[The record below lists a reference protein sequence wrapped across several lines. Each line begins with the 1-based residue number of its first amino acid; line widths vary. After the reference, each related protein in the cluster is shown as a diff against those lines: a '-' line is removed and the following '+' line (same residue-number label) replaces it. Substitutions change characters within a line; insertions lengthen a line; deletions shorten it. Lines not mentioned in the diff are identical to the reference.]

1 MGLIL
6 HEKLA
11 EYVIIWNCVI
21 VMNLVTCFAYHL
33 IMFEN
38 LNPLGHYTV
47 LTGKELLM
55 FRRSIVPSYSGS
67 CSCPSP
73 LLGHID
79 SQDEGT
85 LIL

>member
-21 VMNLVTCFAYHL
+21 VMNLVMCCAYHL

-38 LNPLGHYTV
+38 SSLLGH
-47 LTGKELLM
+47 LTGKELLI
-55 FRRSIVPSYSGS
+55 FRGSIVPLSSGS
-67 CSCPSP
+67 GSCPSP
-73 LLGHID
+73 LLGQLD
-79 SQDEGT
+79 PQDGGT
-85 LIL
+85 LLL

>member
-1 MGLIL
+1 MILIL

-21 VMNLVTCFAYHL
+21 LMNLVMFCAYRL

-38 LNPLGHYTV
+38 LSLLGHYTV
-47 LTGKELLM
+47 LTDKELLI
-55 FRRSIVPSYSGS
+55 FRRSIVPSSSGS

-73 LLGHID
+73 LLGQLD
-79 SQDEGT
+79 PQDGGT
-85 LIL
+85 LLL